1 MDRFIGTHP
10 GSRVSR
16 VHIVDQKVRSGRFS
30 WSPPVYKQL
39 TISAMAKCKEF
50 LDLEYPP
57 GILRYMCAALAR
69 ETGHNS
75 WSTVKRYIR

>member
-1 MDRFIGTHP
+1 MVIHFHGRIRYETCYSTTVFSTL
-10 GSRVSR
+10 RK
-16 VHIVDQKVRSGRFS
+16 VDLMASD
-30 WSPPVYKQL
+30 PEQL

-69 ETGHNS
+69 ETGHSS

>member
-1 MDRFIGTHP
+1 MASDP
-10 GSRVSR
+10 E
-16 VHIVDQKVRSGRFS
+16 
-30 WSPPVYKQL
+30 QL

-69 ETGHNS
+69 ETGHSS
-75 WSTVKRYIR
+75 WSTVKKYIR

>member
-1 MDRFIGTHP
+1 MASDP
-10 GSRVSR
+10 E
-16 VHIVDQKVRSGRFS
+16 
-30 WSPPVYKQL
+30 QL

-69 ETGHNS
+69 ETGHSS
-75 WSTVKRYIR
+75 WSMAIPTVKRYIRY